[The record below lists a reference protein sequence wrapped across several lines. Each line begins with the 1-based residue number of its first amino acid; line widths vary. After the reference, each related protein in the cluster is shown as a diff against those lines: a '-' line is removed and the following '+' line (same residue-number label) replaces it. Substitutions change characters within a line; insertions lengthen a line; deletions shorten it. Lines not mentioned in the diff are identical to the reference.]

1 MFSPDHNQ
9 LNGGVFLSQ
18 IMVFGDKVILV
29 ISPHTLFALFQ
40 IMETN
45 FAATVKLKP
54 GAKNFGRIA
63 KGGNNFGRLAKAGR
77 KISDLIYFYL
87 ILKLNVFWCFYGFW
101 GIFNFLVKGGRKF
114 SDASRRGGEKFQTR
128 R

>member
-1 MFSPDHNQ
+1 
-9 LNGGVFLSQ
+9 
-18 IMVFGDKVILV
+18 MVFRDKVILV

-63 KGGNNFGRLAKAGR
+63 KGGGNNL
-77 KISDLIYFYL
+77 
-87 ILKLNVFWCFYGFW
+87 
-101 GIFNFLVKGGRKF
+101 
-114 SDASRRGGEKFQTR
+114 DASRRRGEKFQT
-128 R
+128 

>member
-1 MFSPDHNQ
+1 
-9 LNGGVFLSQ
+9 
-18 IMVFGDKVILV
+18 MVFRDKVILV

-63 KGGNNFGRLAKAGR
+63 KGGGNNFGRLAKAGQ

-101 GIFNFLVKGGRKF
+101 GIFNFLVKGGGIIFRIH
-114 SDASRRGGEKFQTR
+114 REGGGE
-128 R
+128 

>member
-1 MFSPDHNQ
+1 
-9 LNGGVFLSQ
+9 
-18 IMVFGDKVILV
+18 MVFRDKVILV

-63 KGGNNFGRLAKAGR
+63 KGGGT
-77 KISDLIYFYL
+77 
-87 ILKLNVFWCFYGFW
+87 IL
-101 GIFNFLVKGGRKF
+101 
-114 SDASRRGGEKFQTR
+114 DASRRRGEKFQT
-128 R
+128 

>member
-1 MFSPDHNQ
+1 MLFR
-9 LNGGVFLSQ
+9 
-18 IMVFGDKVILV
+18 DKVILV

-63 KGGNNFGRLAKAGR
+63 KGGGEQFWTPREGGAKNFRL
-77 KISDLIYFYL
+77 DLFS
-87 ILKLNVFWCFYGFW
+87 
-101 GIFNFLVKGGRKF
+101 FNPEIKCFLVFLWVLGYF
-114 SDASRRGGEKFQTR
+114 
-128 R
+128 

>member
-1 MFSPDHNQ
+1 
-9 LNGGVFLSQ
+9 
-18 IMVFGDKVILV
+18 MVFRDKVILV

-63 KGGNNFGRLAKAGR
+63 KGGGEQFWAPREGGGR

-87 ILKLNVFWCFYGFW
+87 ILKLNVF
-101 GIFNFLVKGGRKF
+101 
-114 SDASRRGGEKFQTR
+114 
-128 R
+128 